1 MIKENINKK
10 IGNRLRECRS
20 EKHITQNQLAE
31 QSGCVPQT
39 ISYIEN
45 GKRGISRELAHK
57 FSQILCVDERYLLCE
72 TDYKTFEEERKAN
85 YNLFTTIESLQTD
98 YIRTLG
104 YEITFG
110 ESNPKMAHYVSPEGV
125 GLFVSNTPV
134 IINGVEINYIDYI
147 TLLEDLNTYTRFLI
161 SQLPRRKE
169 RRLGY
174 PTAERF
180 DKNK

>member
-1 MIKENINKK
+1 MIKENINQKRGK
-10 IGNRLRECRS
+10 RLKECRL

-45 GKRGISRELAHK
+45 GKRGMSRELAHK

-72 TDYKTFEEERKAN
+72 TDYKTVEEEHKAN
-85 YNLFTTIESLQTD
+85 YDLFNTIESLQTD

-110 ESNPKMAHYVSPEGV
+110 EPDPKMTHYVSPEGV
-125 GLFVSNTPV
+125 GLFVFNTPV
-134 IINGVEINYIDYI
+134 IINGIEINYIDYI
-147 TLLEDLNTYTRFLI
+147 TLLEDLNSYTHFLI
-161 SQLPRRKE
+161 SHLPQRKE

-174 PTAERF
+174 PAAKRF